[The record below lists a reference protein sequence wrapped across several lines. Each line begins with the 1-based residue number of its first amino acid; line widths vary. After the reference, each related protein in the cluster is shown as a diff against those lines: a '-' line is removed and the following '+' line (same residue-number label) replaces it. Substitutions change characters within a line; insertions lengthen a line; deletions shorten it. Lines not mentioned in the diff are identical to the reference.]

1 MMRSRGTDVTL
12 TVCVLG
18 EKTTKR
24 LIGFESLWRIVIIVA
39 IEVREQFANL
49 DTKTLDLSLG

>member
-18 EKTTKR
+18 ETTSEGF
-24 LIGFESLWRIVIIVA
+24 IGFESLLGVVRIVA
-39 IEVREQFANL
+39 IEISEQLANL
-49 DTKTLDLSLG
+49 DAKTLNLSLG